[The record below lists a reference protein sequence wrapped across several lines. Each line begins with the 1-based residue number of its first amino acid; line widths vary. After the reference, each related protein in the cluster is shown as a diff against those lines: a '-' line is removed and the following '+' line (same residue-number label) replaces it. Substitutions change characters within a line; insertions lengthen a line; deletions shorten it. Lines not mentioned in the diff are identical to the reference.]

1 MAKRKY
7 TMTARLDKAYKNYV
21 KRYKAKEAMLKK
33 KGYEMASK
41 MMKKRMYIAARED
54 KIYNEG
60 ITTNINQTL
69 VSEQA
74 YQYSQKTAQR
84 LKRTAEKFDLVW
96 KDKTITEIRKGKVDL
111 SKLNNILKDME
122 ENNPEQYQ
130 QLMDTLPDEVK
141 RTRQGYISYYVFGS
155 L

>member
-7 TMTARLDKAYKNYV
+7 TMKARLDKAYKNYV
-21 KRYKAKEAMLKK
+21 KRYKAKEAMLNK
-33 KGYEMASK
+33 KGYQMASK
-41 MMKKRMYIAARED
+41 MMKKRMYIAARID
-54 KIYNEG
+54 KVESG
-60 ITTNINQTL
+60 ITTNINQNL
-69 VSEQA
+69 VAEQA

-84 LKRTAEKFDLVW
+84 LKKTAEKFDLVW
-96 KDKTITEIRKGKVDL
+96 KDKTVTEIRKGKVDL

-122 ENNPEQYQ
+122 ANEPEKYQ

-141 RTRQGYISYYVFGS
+141 QTRQGYISYYVFGS